1 MPSPDAI
8 QRDANHVPIHG
19 KYPFIVSKEV
29 TFTAGGNGAV
39 GAIDL
44 FTVTGDVLVTVFGI
58 CSTNLTSGGSST
70 LEVGI
75 AGNTAGLIAQTTSTD
90 IDDGEV
96 WIDTAPATIEALPSA
111 QILADGTD
119 IIQTVGTATVTAGV
133 ITYYCLFRPLSDGAT
148 VVAA

>member
-44 FTVTGDVLVTVFGI
+44 FTVTGDVPPPPLGWVKVI
-58 CSTNLTSGGSST
+58 SAVNSPCENLFKSC
-70 LEVGI
+70 I
-75 AGNTAGLIAQTTSTD
+75 ALSKL
-90 IDDGEV
+90 
-96 WIDTAPATIEALPSA
+96 TINYPFL
-111 QILADGTD
+111 QQL
-119 IIQTVGTATVTAGV
+119 
-133 ITYYCLFRPLSDGAT
+133 LNL
-148 VVAA
+148 